1 MRLTKKMRR
10 MRKDRWGRR
19 QARQGK
25 ARSVCSI
32 QELVKSKK
40 IQRMCACV
48 CVGKEEI

>member
-1 MRLTKKMRR
+1 MRLTKDEKSE
-10 MRKDRWGRR
+10 KR
-19 QARQGK
+19 QMGQRQGK